1 MLAVLL
7 TAAATAF
14 AAVDPDAPRYDP
26 DSAAGKEY
34 ALPLAQAREQA
45 GGEPAGSGD
54 GRAATP
60 DESLFGDGITP
71 ARQRESSRP
80 QSATGDGAGER
91 AAGSKPAGGTAGA
104 ADPATGDGSAAGPGS
119 SRVQPGVRSS
129 AGSSG
134 VSGVAVG
141 AISGALV
148 VLLAVG
154 LTLLVRR
161 RGSASTPA

>member
-60 DESLFGDGITP
+60 DEGLFGDGITP
-71 ARQRESSRP
+71 ARQRDSSRP

-104 ADPATGDGSAAGPGS
+104 ADPATGDGLAAGPGS
-119 SRVQPGVRSS
+119 SGVQPGVRSS
-129 AGSSG
+129 AGSG